1 MSKNETKNYKK
12 IRKNK
17 NQKKN
22 DTGKKKTI

>member
-12 IRKNK
+12 IRKSK

-22 DTGKKKTI
+22 DTGKKKMI